1 MFTYKKG
8 DIDRK
13 KEELLEKKR
22 RLLIKARIAVEW
34 EKEDLLSKFEEEIK
48 ALNDELN
55 KLKWIIENW
64 RE

>member
-48 ALNDELN
+48 VLNDELN
-55 KLKWIIENW
+55 KLK
-64 RE
+64 

>member
-1 MFTYKKG
+1 MFINKIG
-8 DIDRK
+8 DINRK

-48 ALNDELN
+48 VLNDELN
-55 KLKWIIENW
+55 KLK
-64 RE
+64 

>member
-55 KLKWIIENW
+55 KLK
-64 RE
+64 

>member
-1 MFTYKKG
+1 MFINKIG
-8 DIDRK
+8 DINRK

-48 ALNDELN
+48 VLNDELN
-55 KLKWIIENW
+55 ELK
-64 RE
+64 